1 MTREGPP
8 RRGPRPARVHGHVGP
23 DGGGAWLLV
32 YGIVRGIPPGR
43 IMTYGQISGL
53 LGHRLSP
60 VAVGWALHV
69 SPDDVPWHRV
79 VNAQGGCSTAR
90 LPHLPPGL
98 QRKFLEAEG
107 VEFRSDGTLDVRRY
121 RFVPAGAGYPDAP
134 GV

>member
-1 MTREGPP
+1 MTDGERRHKGPFS
-8 RRGPRPARVHGHVGP
+8 GRVHGHVGP
-23 DGGGAWLLV
+23 GSGSAWTLV
-32 YGIVRGIPPGR
+32 YDIVRGIPPGR

-69 SPDDVPWHRV
+69 CPDGVPWHRV
-79 VNAQGGCSTAR
+79 VNAQGACSTAR
-90 LPHLPPGL
+90 LPDLPPGL

-121 RFVPAGAGYPDAP
+121 RFAPEGAGHPDAP
-134 GV
+134 GE